1 MRLERVID
9 FQNIGPGKTA
19 ILTLPL
25 GPTYEA
31 LHIDLNG
38 GLVVT
43 DIDKV
48 IGLIDNKPFWTVT
61 GEQILKQINYDMED
75 GRQLPTDKV
84 TLDFTLRGAKS
95 QGGER
100 GATAQ
105 ASEILLTCLPS
116 AVMQSLAFTIKLK
129 PTAPVGANMTALMQL
144 AEPTANP
151 YIMKQF
157 ETQSVLAGA
166 ATHSILLPT
175 GEAGGMMQKLFLHR
189 SAGSVGQIT
198 GIELKNNGVT
208 ICEATPEEIKYIQSV
223 WYGKTQQVDLLVLD
237 FHLQGMRSKLFNTVV
252 GKNTY
257 MKLTTDGAVTLDICA
272 RFIDP
277 INRK

>member
-43 DIDKV
+43 DIATI
-48 IGLIDNKPFWTVT
+48 IGRIDNKPFYTIT
-61 GEQILKQINYDMED
+61 GDEVLKQINYDLED
-75 GRQLPTDKV
+75 GRQLPTDKLS
-84 TLDFTLRGAKS
+84 LDFTLANAKS
-95 QGGER
+95 QGGNG

-105 ASEILLTCLPS
+105 SAEILLTCLPS
-116 AVMQSLAFTIKLK
+116 AVMQSLAFEIKLK
-129 PTAPVGANMTALMQL
+129 PTAPANSNMSALMQI
-144 AEPTANP
+144 AEPTNNP
-151 YIMKQF
+151 YIMKQY
-157 ETQSVLAGA
+157 ESNQTLAGA
-166 ATHSILLPT
+166 NTHSILLPT

-189 SAGSVGQIT
+189 AAGSVGQIT
-198 GIELKNNGVT
+198 AVELKNNGVT
-208 ICEATPEEIKYIQSV
+208 ICEATPEELKYIQSTF
-223 WYGKTQQVDLLVLD
+223 YGKTQQVDLLVLD

-257 MKLTTDGAVTLDICA
+257 MKLTTDGAVNLNIYA